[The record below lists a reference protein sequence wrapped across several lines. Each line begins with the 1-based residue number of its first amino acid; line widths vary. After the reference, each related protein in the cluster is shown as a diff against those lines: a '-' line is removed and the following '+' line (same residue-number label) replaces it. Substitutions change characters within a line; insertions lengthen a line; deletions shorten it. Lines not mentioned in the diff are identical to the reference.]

1 MNPNDHTRPTA
12 NGGGY
17 RPRYGASRGRGLAH
31 EANTAD
37 AYRHKGARGGNPR
50 RKNETTERNKI
61 FQNSMNVYVQRLY
74 EAAAAHADAR
84 WKREAII
91 ERAIYAIS
99 VMILLI
105 AVGIASYD
113 QGEKS
118 GAAKAIPAVVQTAPA
133 ATAESQP
140 PSAKPKRQHR
150 P

>member
-1 MNPNDHTRPTA
+1 MTTPDQQQMEAVIALAMEHQEAAAWHMEQIQPTHTAIRA
-12 NGGGY
+12 
-17 RPRYGASRGRGLAH
+17 LAAAIQ
-31 EANTAD
+31 EE
-37 AYRHKGARGGNPR
+37 
-50 RKNETTERNKI
+50 KNETTERNKI

-99 VMILLI
+99 VIILLI

-118 GAAKAIPAVVQTAPA
+118 GATKAIPAVVQTAP
-133 ATAESQP
+133 T
-140 PSAKPKRQHR
+140 
-150 P
+150 